1 MSHDGRMSTPEP
13 TGRRNRG
20 LRQSIGDMLRSMAVV
35 LAVVGAILL
44 VTWRPQPAAVKE
56 VSLEPL
62 VTMASNQAAF
72 PVLVVGLEAQP
83 TSVRWESTEASDGE
97 FVWHVGYITE
107 NGEYLQLSQ
116 SLAENQQYLEE
127 QTAEGVMLEDYADL
141 PSVVQ
146 TLTSQGWVPFESA
159 DTDPRRS
166 LVSTTDGFTTVISTT
181 GGWADAGEAARHL
194 VLP

>member
-20 LRQSIGDMLRSMAVV
+20 LRQSVGDMLRSMAVV

-62 VTMASNQAAF
+62 VTMASSQADF
-72 PVLVVGLEAQP
+72 PVLVADIDAQP
-83 TSVRWESTEASDGE
+83 TSVRWESTQASDGE
-97 FVWHVGYITE
+97 LVWHVGYITE
-107 NGEYLQLSQ
+107 GGEYLQLSQ
-116 SLAENQQYLEE
+116 SLAENQQYVEE
-127 QTAEGVMLEDYADL
+127 QTADGVMLEDYADL
-141 PSVVQ
+141 PAVVQ
-146 TLTSQGWVPFESA
+146 TLTSQGWVPFESEDA
-159 DTDPRRS
+159 DPRRS

-181 GGWADAGEAARHL
+181 GGWSDAGEAARHL